1 MPMICVDDYQ
11 NISGI
16 NNQNIAYSRNSY
28 SLDYLDAG
36 DCIAVGVVRVP

>member
-1 MPMICVDDYQ
+1 MICVDDYQ

-36 DCIAVGVVRVP
+36 DSVAVGVVRVP

>member
-16 NNQNIAYSRNSY
+16 NNQNIAYSSNRY
-28 SLDYLDAG
+28 SLGSLDAG